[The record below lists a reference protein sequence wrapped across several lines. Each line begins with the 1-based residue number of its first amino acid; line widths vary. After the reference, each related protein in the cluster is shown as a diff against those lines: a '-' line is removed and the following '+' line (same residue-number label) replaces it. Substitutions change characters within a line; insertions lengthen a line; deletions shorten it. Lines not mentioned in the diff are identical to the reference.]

1 MEIIIE
7 EINRGQKLIGR
18 HKFASEHITIGR
30 GYHNDIIVS
39 DPHVCANH
47 LSIDFD
53 GEHWTVADQESING
67 SFLADGKK
75 SAHGHVIRSGDIFSL
90 GQSQIRVVFPDHPVE
105 PSATLSPFEN
115 LINLARQPLVLAASI
130 GLFTLIVAWTIFLN
144 NPKEM
149 GFTQLLVPA
158 IGMTLM
164 FLMWPALVSLISH
177 LTKHDARVLTQLGVS
192 FIIYNL
198 SWVTDFIET
207 FVSFNTSS
215 SFLLM
220 PLLTLLPVSLAFCLF
235 WLNCYIGFHM
245 SGKRRAFVAA
255 SLTVLLFGGS
265 YLIQLSK
272 QPEFTI
278 KPRFNNVLMT
288 PNFVFAP
295 SSDVDSFIEQS
306 DKLFKKADSKIDD
319 EKAKQSHSK
328 D

>member
-7 EINRGQKLIGR
+7 EINRGHKLIGR
-18 HKFASEHITIGR
+18 HKFASDHITIGR

-39 DPHVCANH
+39 DPHVCAEH
-47 LSIDFD
+47 IAIDFD
-53 GEHWTVADQESING
+53 GENWVIADKDSING
-67 SFLADGKK
+67 SFLEGGKK
-75 SAHGHVIRSGDIFSL
+75 LAHGHIICSGDIITL
-90 GQSQIRVVFPDHPVE
+90 GQSQIRIVFPHHPVA

-115 LINLARQPLVLAASI
+115 LINVARHPLVLAASI
-130 GLFTLIVAWTIFLN
+130 GLFTLVVAWTIFLN

-164 FLMWPALVSLISH
+164 FLLWPALVSLISH
-177 LTKHDARVLTQLGVS
+177 LTKHDARVLTQLGVT
-192 FIIYNL
+192 FIIYNI
-198 SWVTDFIET
+198 SWVIDFIET

-215 SFLLM
+215 SFVLM
-220 PLLTLLPVSLAFCLF
+220 PILTLLPVTLAFCLF

-245 SGKRRAFVAA
+245 SAKRRTVVAA

-278 KPRFNNVLMT
+278 KPKFNNVLMT

-295 SSDVDSFIEQS
+295 SSDVDSFIQKS
-306 DKLFKKADSKIDD
+306 NKLFEKADSKIDD
-319 EKAKQSHSK
+319 E
-328 D
+328 